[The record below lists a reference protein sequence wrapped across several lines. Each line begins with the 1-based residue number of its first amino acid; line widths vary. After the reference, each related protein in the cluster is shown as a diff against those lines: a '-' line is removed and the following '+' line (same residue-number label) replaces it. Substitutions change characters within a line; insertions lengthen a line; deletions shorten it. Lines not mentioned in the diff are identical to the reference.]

1 MARSLGEIRKEH
13 EVRMTA
19 LFEKTGTFFA
29 FSNEQF
35 EKNKTPLREGEK
47 YVALGNGGYLPKGNV
62 EAFHAGFE
70 EIDKWYDGEIAD
82 NGLGEEEV
90 MYEIH
95 NHQCY
100 YTGDFEDVIEMFE
113 GKYTREEIMKIAY
126 SKQKEG

>member
-1 MARSLGEIRKEH
+1 MARSLGEIRKER

-47 YVALGNGGYLPKGNV
+47 YVAIGGGGYLPKGNRA
-62 EAFHAGFE
+62 ELDAGFA
-70 EIDKWYDGEIAD
+70 EIEKWYDGEIAD

-95 NHQCY
+95 NHECY

-126 SKQKEG
+126 S

>member
-1 MARSLGEIRKEH
+1 MARSLGEIRKER

-62 EAFHAGFE
+62 EAFHAGLE

-82 NGLGEEEV
+82 NSLGEAEV

-95 NHQCY
+95 NHECY